1 MIIVLEVGVST
12 FVNEMIMETLPKK
25 RKKVNSNETYNFM

>member
-12 FVNEMIMETLPKK
+12 FVNEMIMETLLKK
-25 RKKVNSNETYNFM
+25 RKINYI